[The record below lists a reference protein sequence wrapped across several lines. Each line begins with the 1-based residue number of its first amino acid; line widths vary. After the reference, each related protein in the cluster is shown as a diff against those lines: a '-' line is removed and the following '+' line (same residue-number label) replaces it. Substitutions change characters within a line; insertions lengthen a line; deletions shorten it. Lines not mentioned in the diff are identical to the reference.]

1 MNVRRLI
8 VVLALTLTGASALAA
23 DVTVTET
30 FPKEL
35 PIDGAGSVL
44 LNSLVGNVEIHG
56 TSEGTVSLVAEKTV
70 RGVDRAAVDEGRRLT
85 ELRMNGDQRGWMFST
100 IVPAIRSPRWTSSV
114 KYILR
119 VPRTIDVNVASF
131 ASERILV
138 EDIRGSVT
146 ITNVHGDVILKS
158 ITGVSVVDSA
168 NGNILFMAPE
178 HGMSSAQLRSVNGNV
193 EVHAPRDANFQ
204 WFGESVR
211 GDVSTTFP
219 VRLRPVGNN
228 GFRGSVNAAGGPT
241 ITTATL
247 MGSIHVIQN
256 GTRMASAKPVRFR
269 DSNVP
274 SPRPQPLAMP
284 SEPVVR
290 ELVEGFFAYTTP
302 MGSIRIKEIRGSARV
317 STGAGEINL
326 GSVFGN
332 CQVIASGPL
341 TLGEILGSLDAR
353 TEGGDILVQAA
364 NKGGIITTGGGIIRL
379 LYTNGPTRL
388 MSGGGDIVVRQ
399 ASASVSAET
408 RSGDITITLDPSSKS
423 ERISAKTYKGNVLLN
438 VTRRFAGDIDA
449 TVITND
455 PDANRFKSDF
465 PQLSVQRDQIG
476 GKTRFRI
483 TGKVNGGGEK
493 VELYAEDGGIQI
505 TTNSGLPISVIAPH

>member
-1 MNVRRLI
+1 
-8 VVLALTLTGASALAA
+8 
-23 DVTVTET
+23 
-30 FPKEL
+30 
-35 PIDGAGSVL
+35 
-44 LNSLVGNVEIHG
+44 
-56 TSEGTVSLVAEKTV
+56 
-70 RGVDRAAVDEGRRLT
+70 
-85 ELRMNGDQRGWMFST
+85 
-100 IVPAIRSPRWTSSV
+100 
-114 KYILR
+114 
-119 VPRTIDVNVASF
+119 
-131 ASERILV
+131 
-138 EDIRGSVT
+138 
-146 ITNVHGDVILKS
+146 
-158 ITGVSVVDSA
+158 
-168 NGNILFMAPE
+168 
-178 HGMSSAQLRSVNGNV
+178 
-193 EVHAPRDANFQ
+193 
-204 WFGESVR
+204 
-211 GDVSTTFP
+211 
-219 VRLRPVGNN
+219 
-228 GFRGSVNAAGGPT
+228 
-241 ITTATL
+241 
-247 MGSIHVIQN
+247 
-256 GTRMASAKPVRFR
+256 
-269 DSNVP
+269 
-274 SPRPQPLAMP
+274 
-284 SEPVVR
+284 
-290 ELVEGFFAYTTP
+290 
-302 MGSIRIKEIRGSARV
+302 MGSIRIKEIRGAARV

-341 TLGEILGSLDAR
+341 TLGEILGSLNAR

-438 VTRRFAGDIDA
+438 VTPRFAGDIDA
-449 TVITND
+449 TVITNN
-455 PDANRFKSDF
+455 PDTNRFKSDF